1 MTDCWN
7 KQDRNTKI
15 TLKTGEVL
23 KMSIKIGQ
31 KLINRVKID
40 FFNDQF
46 IQYDFWKLILNFGKI
61 DIDSFCHKREN
72 TE

>member
-1 MTDCWN
+1 
-7 KQDRNTKI
+7 
-15 TLKTGEVL
+15 
-23 KMSIKIGQ
+23 MSIKIGQ